1 MKSRTTLRPLL
12 AALAVLLTWMALGAL
27 SAPAASQL
35 GTAQVNSEEAF
46 LPDRSEAKRV
56 QGLVDRMTGGA
67 SLPLVVVY
75 ERDGG
80 LIAADHATVAK
91 HLRTFASL
99 PTVGRPV
106 GLPVPSSDG
115 QAIQTVLPTSADH
128 YQDVRRLVERVRDE
142 AKTTGGLSV
151 HVTGPAGLLADH
163 LEAHDEFEARLLAV
177 TAAVVLL
184 TLLLVYRS
192 PCLWLLPAVSVA
204 VSYLVAAGVVYHLAR
219 AGRLDLTGPGQAV
232 FTVLIFGA
240 ATDYALLLV
249 SRCREELCR
258 TGNDRAAVSQS
269 LRRTVPTLLASAA
282 TVVLGLLCLLLAG
295 TPSVRAVGPVAA
307 IGIVVALAVMTTL
320 LPALLV
326 LTGRQ
331 VFWPYV
337 PGPEDPRD
345 LHGSWTTIAELV
357 ARRPRLS
364 WLIPG
369 VVLLIA
375 AMALPTLR
383 PDGIPKFDA
392 FTTVSAATVG
402 QKTIER
408 HYAAGSTAPV
418 VIVAASSR
426 LSDVTREARAVPG
439 VVAVEEAP
447 AATAVRDG
455 SGGPWRM
462 AKAVLAS
469 RPDSAEAQS
478 TVERLRAA
486 IRTVPGA
493 GALVGGNTAMELDIR
508 TAAETDR
515 KVILAAVLAAVSAV
529 LFFLLRS
536 ITAPLLVISTVVLS
550 YLATL
555 GTCGLLFRHLLDTP
569 HSETDFPLVTFVLL
583 VALGADYNIFLMS
596 RIREEARLVG
606 TRLAISRAHAA
617 TGGVITSAGV
627 ILAATFSALLVF
639 PLTSLVQ
646 LGVAVAIGVLLDTL
660 VVRSLLL
667 PALSHEIQG
676 VLWWPGRP
684 PTGAPVG
691 RDRSQPPRSP

>member
-1 MKSRTTLRPLL
+1 MTPRQLL
-12 AALAVLLTWMALGAL
+12 PALAVLLTWMVLGVL

-35 GTAQVNSEEAF
+35 GTAQVNSEEVF
-46 LPDRSEAKRV
+46 LADRSEAKRA
-56 QGLVDRMTGGA
+56 QRLVDRMTGGA
-67 SLPLVVVY
+67 TLPLVIVY

-80 LIAADHATVAK
+80 LTTADHATAAK

-106 GLPVPSSDG
+106 TAPVPSTDG
-115 QAIQTVLPTSADH
+115 EAIQTVLPTSADH
-128 YQDVRRLVERVRDE
+128 YQDVRRLVERVRAEIDTV
-142 AKTTGGLSV
+142 AGPSA

-163 LEAHDEFEARLLAV
+163 LQAHDEFEARLLAV

-192 PCLWLLPAVSVA
+192 PCLWVLPAVSVA
-204 VSYLVAAGVVYHLAR
+204 VAYLVAAGVVYHLAG
-219 AGRLDLTGPGQAV
+219 AGSLDLTGPGQAV

-249 SRCREELCR
+249 SRCREELRR
-258 TGNDRAAVSQS
+258 TGSDTQAVTQA
-269 LRRTVPTLLASAA
+269 LRRTAPTLVASAA

-307 IGIVVALAVMTTL
+307 IGVIIALVVMTTL

-326 LTGRQ
+326 LAGRT

-337 PGPEDPRD
+337 PGPDDPRD
-345 LHGSWTTIAELV
+345 PHRSWTAIAELV

-369 VVLLIA
+369 IVLLIA
-375 AMALPTLR
+375 AMALPALR

-392 FTTVSAATVG
+392 FTTVSAAAVG

-418 VIVAASSR
+418 VIVAKSSR
-426 LSDVTREARAVPG
+426 LGDVARQARGVPG

-447 AATAVRDG
+447 AAATARDG
-455 SGGPWRM
+455 TTGSWRM

-469 RPDSAEAQS
+469 RPDSPQAQRD
-478 TVERLRAA
+478 VERLRAA
-486 IRTVPGA
+486 VHKVPGA
-493 GALVGGNTAMELDIR
+493 DALVGGNTAMELDTR
-508 TAAETDR
+508 TTAEADR
-515 KVILAAVLAAVSAV
+515 EVLLPAVLAAVSAV
-529 LFFLLRS
+529 LVFLLRS
-536 ITAPLLVISTVVLS
+536 LTAPLLVISTVVLS
-550 YLATL
+550 YVATL
-555 GTCGLLFRHLLDTP
+555 GACGLIFRFLLKAP

-606 TRLAISRAHAA
+606 TRHAIRRAHAA
-617 TGGVITSAGV
+617 TGGVITSAGM

-639 PLTSLVQ
+639 PLTSLMQ

-667 PALSHEIQG
+667 PAVSHEIQG
-676 VLWWPGRP
+676 ALWWPGRP
-684 PTGAPVG
+684 PTGPPAYPE
-691 RDRSQPPRSP
+691 RPRSEVAVTG